1 MAVRPVKNVTAPDR
15 KKSTVRRCAP
25 EQPLL
30 RKVCGSGAC
39 RAGMLHVPVHLYFYT
54 FVKQLSI
61 SILFKFTAKKAF
73 VLCQFTKAPRRA
85 ARAPAAGAK
94 TGQNVCSSFK
104 SGRPP
109 APPRRRLQGPVRPP
123 RPGRRVFPARAAFFP
138 PARAAFFPRCLTA
151 GPERV
156 IVLTGMG
163 FCKGPAEPL
172 P

>member
-61 SILFKFTAKKAF
+61 PILFKFTAKKAF
-73 VLCQFTKAPRRA
+73 VLCQFTKAPRRHG
-85 ARAPAAGAK
+85 AGAGGR
-94 TGQNVCSSFK
+94 GQ
-104 SGRPP
+104 SGAKCLFFVQIGPSARPSPPPP
-109 APPRRRLQGPVRPP
+109 AGPGVPWPPGFFARPGGFFPKMLDRGAGTCYCFNRYGLLQGPSRTFAMNV
-123 RPGRRVFPARAAFFP
+123 
-138 PARAAFFPRCLTA
+138 
-151 GPERV
+151 
-156 IVLTGMG
+156 
-163 FCKGPAEPL
+163 
-172 P
+172 

>member
-61 SILFKFTAKKAF
+61 PILFKFTAKKAF
-73 VLCQFTKAPRRA
+73 VLCQFTKAPRRHG
-85 ARAPAAGAK
+85 AGAGGR
-94 TGQNVCSSFK
+94 GQ
-104 SGRPP
+104 SGAKCLFFVQIGPSARPSPPPP
-109 APPRRRLQGPVRPP
+109 AGPGVPWPPGFL
-123 RPGRRVFPARAAFFP
+123 

>member
-61 SILFKFTAKKAF
+61 PILFKFTAKKAF
-73 VLCQFTKAPRRA
+73 VLCQFTKAPAGA
-85 ARAPAAGAK
+85 AREPAAGAK
-94 TGQNVCSSFK
+94 AGQNVCSSFK
-104 SGRPP
+104 LGRPP
-109 APPRRRLQGPVRPP
+109 APPRRRLQGTVCH
-123 RPGRRVFPARAAFFP
+123 GRRAFL

-151 GPERV
+151 GSERV